1 MKKFLRGGMAAL
13 MFLAIVSCS
22 SDDDN
27 DSAPDNN
34 QGTITAKINGQ
45 PWTGEV
51 SSVTLIRVEAEG
63 AQRFDISA
71 EDDDIRLLLAATGT
85 YTESG
90 AMTLGTYTFPQGA
103 LFVPSYKVNGNYF
116 GEHMPEEGTMI
127 ITAVNPGTRK
137 ISGTFSFVA
146 DKAGTLQNQVTTP
159 EVLTVTEGQFTNL
172 TYTVMDL

>member
-13 MFLAIVSCS
+13 MFLAIASC

-27 DSAPDNN
+27 DSTPNN
-34 QGTITAKINGQ
+34 EQGTITAKINGQ
-45 PWTGEV
+45 QWTGDV
-51 SSVTLIRVEAEG
+51 SSVTLIRVESEG

-71 EDDDIRLLLAATGT
+71 EDDDIRLLLAATGA

-116 GEHMPEEGTMI
+116 GEHIPEEGTMV
-127 ITAVNPGTRK
+127 ITAVNPTTKK
-137 ISGTFSFVA
+137 ISGTFTFVA
-146 DKAGTLQNQVTTP
+146 NKVGTLQNQVTTP

-172 TYTVMDL
+172 TYTITDL